1 VGRDARGVASGLA
14 CAAVPLL
21 DTVVPEYEVWERH
34 SVALPVSPERA
45 LEVALASPAAPDWIV
60 RTLLRLRGLGV
71 PSGSLERF
79 ATTAPFRELG
89 RTETEL
95 VAGILSSRLRI
106 AFDLRA
112 EPHAGGSLLTTETR
126 VHALTPRA
134 RRLFRLY
141 WLVVGPFSALI
152 RRRWLRAIAMNS
164 RA

>member
-1 VGRDARGVASGLA
+1 V
-14 CAAVPLL
+14 LL

-34 SVALPVSPERA
+34 SVALPVVPERA
-45 LEVALASPAAPDWIV
+45 LELALASPAAPDRIV

-71 PSGSLERF
+71 PRGSLEQF
-79 ATTAPFRELG
+79 ATTAPFRELA
-89 RTETEL
+89 RTETEF
-95 VAGILSSRLRI
+95 VAGLAPRGLEI

-112 EPHAGGSLLTTETR
+112 EPRPGGSLLTTETR

-141 WLVVGPFSALI
+141 WLAVGPFSALI
-152 RRRWLRAIAMNS
+152 RRRWLKAIAA

>member
-1 VGRDARGVASGLA
+1 
-14 CAAVPLL
+14 VPLL
-21 DTVVPEYEVWERH
+21 DTVVPEYEVGERH
-34 SVALPVSPERA
+34 SVALPVVPERA

-60 RTLLRLRGLGV
+60 RTLLRVRGLGV
-71 PSGSLERF
+71 PRGSLEEF
-79 ATTAPFRELG
+79 ATTPPFGELG
-89 RTETEL
+89 LTETEF
-95 VAGILSSRLRI
+95 VAGIFTPKLRI

-112 EPHAGGSLLTTETR
+112 EPRPGGSLLTTETR

-152 RRRWLRAIAMNS
+152 RRRWLKAIAA